1 MSRCDG
7 RKPQASRRGAHDLTR
22 TDEKVRQSPEGKL
35 MSDPRLAEPKVPK
48 IACVD
53 DVEDAISI
61 LEGRWKMLIVAHL
74 YGEPVLR
81 FSELRRAIP
90 QVSQKMLIQQLRGLE
105 EDGVVTRTIYP
116 QVPPK
121 VEYELTEL
129 GRGLGPVF
137 LALLDWAQLRRSL
150 SGEGEVAQGQA
161 S

>member
-1 MSRCDG
+1 MS
-7 RKPQASRRGAHDLTR
+7 A
-22 TDEKVRQSPEGKL
+22 
-35 MSDPRLAEPKVPK
+35 PRLAEPKFPK
-48 IACVD
+48 IACVE

-105 EDGVVTRTIYP
+105 SDGVVMRTIYP

-121 VEYELTEL
+121 VEYQLTEL

-137 LALLDWAQLRRSL
+137 LALLDWAQLRRASP
-150 SGEGEVAQGQA
+150 GGGNVAEDKSPGPRN
-161 S
+161 